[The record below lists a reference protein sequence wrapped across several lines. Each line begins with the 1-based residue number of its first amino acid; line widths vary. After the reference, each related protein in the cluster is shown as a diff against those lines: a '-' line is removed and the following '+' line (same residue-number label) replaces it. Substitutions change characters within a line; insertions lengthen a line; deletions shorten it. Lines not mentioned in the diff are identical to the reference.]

1 MPPVVLSTGAGAGDN
16 ITLLL
21 DVDKPTS
28 VVLAAPLSNE
38 ARGRGFAIVVDD
50 VGSVDEGAVVEESRG
65 GLGSFEA
72 MTYVLSLLVL
82 GLDLEL
88 EGVLSSI

>member
-28 VVLAAPLSNE
+28 VELAALLPNE
-38 ARGRGFAIVVDD
+38 ARGRGVALVVDD
-50 VGSVDEGAVVEESRG
+50 V
-65 GLGSFEA
+65 
-72 MTYVLSLLVL
+72 
-82 GLDLEL
+82 
-88 EGVLSSI
+88 